1 MSIIIHEEKKL
12 FLISTE
18 HTSYGME
25 VTPDGV
31 LAHLY
36 WGPKLERIEDILLC
50 ERVRHDPRAEY
61 DEHALVK
68 QEYPGAG
75 GYFFDE
81 PCLRIDYRNSCRDT
95 KLFYRSAHTER
106 ANGSE
111 TLVIDLC
118 EELFPLTVRLFY
130 RVYDGLNVLER
141 WAEIHNDGTSA
152 VQLESAQSA
161 VYYLPRS
168 RSYRLTHMSGKW
180 SAEYQLER
188 VNLTKNRTVI
198 DTRRGISGHDS
209 CPWFAVDEEGQA
221 TEFSGD
227 VWAGTIHWSG
237 NWKITAEVD
246 HDEQTR
252 ITCGINDYDFGWNLK
267 PGSAFTTPT
276 VTTVFSREGFGG
288 ASRCFHEY
296 QRERLMPQNKSRLLR
311 PVMYNSWGVF
321 EFDIDEQQ
329 QMRLADRAAAL
340 GVELFV
346 MDDGWF
352 GARDGEHAGLGDWYP
367 SPKKFPNGLDPLI
380 RHVTGLGMKFGIW
393 VEPEMV
399 NEDSDLYRKHPDWI
413 LRAPGKKITE
423 CRYQYVLNF
432 AREDVCDFAWNFLED
447 LLQNHEIGYLK
458 WDMNRYLCEVSWPEV
473 PEDEQRE
480 VWTRYVYNVHKL
492 FRRIQ
497 ERFPEVLLEDCASG
511 GGRVDLGML
520 QNSDLVAP
528 SDCGDPLDKL
538 KIYEGYTQVFL
549 PKSAGTWF
557 GDNPDNPRARHTPDA
572 FRIHEAMLGSCSLGM
587 NLLLK
592 SEEELQKLA
601 DVVALYKEL
610 RPIIQNGN
618 QYRLASIYGDVMSAY
633 EYASADKREAVVF
646 TFGKNMQFY
655 KPLPRIRLMGLERAL
670 LYRVNGGKPVSGAA
684 LMAIGIEPD
693 LRGDYDSKLYRIL
706 PAE

>member
-1 MSIIIHEEKKL
+1 MNSIIQKEKQ

-18 HTSYGME
+18 QTSYGME
-25 VTPDGV
+25 VGPDG
-31 LAHLY
+31 LLHHLY
-36 WGPKLERIEDILLC
+36 WGPRLNRIEDIELC
-50 ERVRHDPRAEY
+50 RRVRHDPRAEY
-61 DEHALVK
+61 DEHAFVN

-81 PCLRIDYRNSCRDT
+81 PCLRVDYRNSCRDT
-95 KLFYRSAHTER
+95 KLYYCNARIER
-106 ANGSE
+106 NEGSH
-111 TLVIDLC
+111 TLVIELR

-130 RVYDGLNVLER
+130 RIYDGLDVLDR
-141 WAEIHNDGTSA
+141 WSEICNAGDHA
-152 VQLESAQSA
+152 VQLESAQTA
-161 VYYLPRS
+161 VYYLPKS
-168 RSYRLTHMSGKW
+168 RAYCLTHMSGKW

-209 CPWFAVDEEGQA
+209 CPWFAVNEAGKA
-221 TEFSGD
+221 TEFAGD

-246 HDEQTR
+246 RDEQPR
-252 ITCGINDYDFGWNLK
+252 ITCGINDYDFGWSLK
-267 PGSAFTTPT
+267 PGETFATPL
-276 VTTVFSREGFGG
+276 VTTVFSREGFCG
-288 ASRCFHEY
+288 ASHRFHQY
-296 QRERLMPQNKSRLLR
+296 QARHLMPQNKASQLR

-329 QMRLADRAAAL
+329 QMLLADRAAAL

-367 SPKKFPNGLDPLI
+367 SPRKFPNGLDPLI
-380 RHVTGLGMKFGIW
+380 QHVTGLGMKFGIW

-399 NEDSDLYRKHPDWI
+399 NEDSDLYRAHPDWI
-413 LRAPGKKITE
+413 LRAPGKKVTE
-423 CRYQYVLNF
+423 GRYQYVLNF
-432 AREDVCDFAWNFLED
+432 AREDVCDFAWSFLED
-447 LLQNHEIGYLK
+447 LLQNHDIGYLK

-473 PEDEQRE
+473 PEEEQRE

-492 FRRIQ
+492 FHRIQ
-497 ERFPEVLLEDCASG
+497 ERFPDVLLEDCASG

-520 QNSDLVAP
+520 RDSDLVAP
-528 SDCGDPLDKL
+528 SDCSDPLDKL

-557 GDNPDNPRARHTPDA
+557 GDNPENPRARHTPDA

-587 NLLLK
+587 NLLIK
-592 SEEELQKLA
+592 NEAELSALA
-601 DVVALYKEL
+601 EVVALYKEL
-610 RPIIQNGN
+610 RAIIQHGH
-618 QYRLASIYGDVMSAY
+618 QYRLVSIYDGVMSAY
-633 EYASADKREAVVF
+633 EYASADGSEAVVF

-655 KPLPRIRLMGLERAL
+655 QPLPRIRLMGLQKDR
-670 LYRVNGGKPVSGAA
+670 LYRVDGGKAVSGAA
-684 LMAIGIEPD
+684 LMSIGIEPD
-693 LRGDYDSKLYRIL
+693 LRGDYDSRMYRIL
-706 PAE
+706 PAT

>member
-1 MSIIIHEEKKL
+1 MSITIQNEKKL
-12 FLISTE
+12 FLISTQ

-25 VTPDGV
+25 VTPDGI

-36 WGPKLERIEDILLC
+36 WGAKLDRIEDIELC
-50 ERVRHDPRAEY
+50 RRVRHDPRAEY
-61 DEHALVK
+61 DGHPLVN

-81 PCLRIDYRNSCRDT
+81 PCLRIDYRNSWRDT
-95 KLFYRSAHTER
+95 KLFYRDARVVRSD
-106 ANGSE
+106 GSE
-111 TLVIDLC
+111 TLIIDLH

-130 RVYDGLNVLER
+130 RIYDGLDVLDR
-141 WAEIHNDGTSA
+141 WTEVQNDGNHA
-152 VQLESAQSA
+152 VQLESVQTAA
-161 VYYLPRS
+161 CYLPRS
-168 RSYRLTHMSGKW
+168 RTYCLTHMSGKW
-180 SAEYQLER
+180 SSEYQLER

-209 CPWFAVDEEGQA
+209 CPWFAVSETGKA
-221 TEFSGD
+221 TETSGD
-227 VWAGTIHWSG
+227 VWAGAIHWSG

-246 HDEQTR
+246 HDEQPR
-252 ITCGINDYDFGWNLK
+252 ITCGINDYDFGWKLK
-267 PGSAFTTPT
+267 PAEAFTTPI
-276 VTTVFSREGFGG
+276 VTMVFSREGFGG
-288 ASRCFHEY
+288 ASRRFHQY
-296 QRERLMPQNKSRLLR
+296 QLNRLMPQGKARQLR

-329 QMRLADRAAAL
+329 QMQLAERAAAL
-340 GVELFV
+340 GVELFI

-352 GARDGEHAGLGDWYP
+352 GARDSEHAGLGDWYP

-380 RHVTGLGMKFGIW
+380 QHVTSLGMKFGIW

-399 NEDSDLYRKHPDWI
+399 NEDSDLYRAHPEWV

-447 LLQNHEIGYLK
+447 LLQNHDIAYLK

-497 ERFPEVLLEDCASG
+497 ERFPNVLLEDCASG

-520 QNSDLVAP
+520 RFSDLVAP

-538 KIYEGYTQVFL
+538 KIYEGYTQVFV

-557 GDNPDNPRARHTPDA
+557 GDNPADPRARHTPDA

-592 SEEELQKLA
+592 EPHELEELA
-601 DVVALYKEL
+601 RVVSLYKDL
-610 RPIIQNGN
+610 REIIQHGV
-618 QYRLASIYGDVMSAY
+618 QYRLMSIYSDVMSAY
-633 EYASADKREAVVF
+633 EYAAPDKSEAVLF

-655 KPLPRIRLMGLERAL
+655 RPLPRIRLMGLEPNR
-670 LYRVNGGKPVSGAA
+670 LYRVNGGKAVSGNA
-684 LMAIGIEPD
+684 LMSVGIEPN